1 MVNCKKYLKFFYLST
16 YLLRNKLN
24 VSNEGD
30 NKIGYQTKGSLFG
43 EQIKK
48 KKKKKRGD
56 GIV

>member
-43 EQIKK
+43 EQIKE
-48 KKKKKRGD
+48 G
-56 GIV
+56 